1 MVYAVGLGVD
11 VCLGDGV
18 FLHSLSQSQSVYTL
32 GVAIEQPALV
42 KLTENAK
49 YAACASALLYAIF
62 LSVRSKL
69 AQAWHLAAQL
79 VNVLHAEVG
88 SGLLSH
94 SQQVQ
99 HGIGASSHGY
109 VERHGIEES
118 LPRGDALW
126 QHALVAILIVCVGV
140 LDNLPCGGLEEFYAV
155 LVGSKNCTVARQRQ
169 ADGLCER
176 VHGVGGEHPRAAA
189 ASRA

>member
-1 MVYAVGLGVD
+1 M
-11 VCLGDGV
+11 
-18 FLHSLSQSQSVYTL
+18 
-32 GVAIEQPALV
+32 
-42 KLTENAK
+42 
-49 YAACASALLYAIF
+49 
-62 LSVRSKL
+62 
-69 AQAWHLAAQL
+69 
-79 VNVLHAEVG
+79 
-88 SGLLSH
+88 
-94 SQQVQ
+94 Q

-155 LVGSKNCTVARQRQ
+155 LMGSKNCTVARQRQ

-176 VHGVGGEHPRAAA
+176 VHGVGSEHTRAAA
-189 ASRA
+189 AAWAGASLYLCQLLIADIVVGTLNHCRYKVGILATPSSCLHRSSRTEHCRDIESH